1 MSTEPAIL
9 DGLDTMTSAQNIY
22 ARLGIKTVINGQGT
36 YTALGGSLM
45 PPEVVQAMAEAAG
58 SFVSITELQEKVGAR
73 IANLIGVPAA
83 MVTAGAASAITIA
96 TAACMARD
104 DLAAI
109 ERLPDTEGL
118 KNEVIIQKAHHCGYE
133 PQIKIAGARLVWV
146 ETRAELDRAITPRTA
161 MMFFLNRY
169 EPLGQIKRDE
179 WIQVGKERGVPLFN
193 DAAADVPPAGRLSE
207 YFRQGF
213 DLVAFSGG
221 KAIRGPQSSGLL
233 LGRPDLIAAGRR
245 AISPHMGIGRGMKVG
260 KEEIVGLLA
269 AIERFLTLDHAAEW
283 RVWETR
289 VAEMIEILAAVPGMT
304 ARRDVPEIANHS
316 PHVILEW
323 SPWHSELTADEV
335 VRRLREG
342 DPSIA
347 VLAEGERGLRVAV
360 WTLRDDEHRI
370 VAKQIQSSSSR
381 VNGLERHRWFAIN
394 GPCGSWPFRSP
405 APPAPARV

>member
-1 MSTEPAIL
+1 MS
-9 DGLDTMTSAQNIY
+9 SAPNIY

-45 PPEVVQAMAEAAG
+45 PPEVVQAMADAAG

-73 IANLIGVPAA
+73 IANLIGVPDA

-109 ERLPDTEGL
+109 ECLPDTEGL
-118 KNEVIIQKAHHCGYE
+118 KNEVIIQKAHYCEYE
-133 PQIKIAGARLVWV
+133 PQIKIAGATLVWV
-146 ETRAELDRAITPRTA
+146 ETRAELDRAFTPRTA

-179 WIQVGKERGVPLFN
+179 WIKVGKERGVPLFN

-221 KAIRGPQSSGLL
+221 KGIRGPQSTGLL
-233 LGRPDLIAAGRR
+233 LGRADLIALGRQ
-245 AISPHMGIGRGMKVG
+245 AISPHMGMGRGMKVG

-269 AIERFLTLDHAAEW
+269 AVERFLKVDHAAES
-283 RVWETR
+283 RVWEKR
-289 VAEMIEILAAVPGMT
+289 AAEIIEVLAAVPGMT
-304 ARRDVPEIANHS
+304 ARQDVPEIANHS
-316 PHVILEW
+316 PHVVIEW
-323 SPWHSELTADEV
+323 SQWHSKLTAGDV
-335 VRRLREG
+335 VRALREG

-347 VLAEGERGLRVAV
+347 ILDEGERGLRIAV
-360 WTLRDDEHRI
+360 WTLRDDEHHI
-370 VAKQIQSSSSR
+370 VAQRIQH
-381 VNGLERHRWFAIN
+381 VFKNQG
-394 GPCGSWPFRSP
+394 
-405 APPAPARV
+405 

>member
-1 MSTEPAIL
+1 
-9 DGLDTMTSAQNIY
+9 MTSAQNIY

-73 IANLIGVPAA
+73 IAHLVGVPAA

-96 TAACMARD
+96 TAACMTRD

-109 ERLPDTEGL
+109 DRLPDTEGL

-146 ETRAELDRAITPRTA
+146 ETRAELDRAITPHTA

-179 WIQVGKERGVPLFN
+179 WIRVGKERGVPLFN

-207 YFRQGF
+207 YVHQGF

-233 LGRPDLIAAGRR
+233 LGRADLIAAGRR

-269 AIERFLTLDHAAEW
+269 AVERFLKLDHAAEW

-289 VAEMIEILAAVPGMT
+289 AAEMIEVLAKVPGMT

-316 PHVILEW
+316 PHVVARME
-323 SPWHSELTADEV
+323 PVAFRAD
-335 VRRLREG
+335 G
-342 DPSIA
+342 
-347 VLAEGERGLRVAV
+347 RGRGPRA
-360 WTLRDDEHRI
+360 
-370 VAKQIQSSSSR
+370 SR
-381 VNGLERHRWFAIN
+381 G
-394 GPCGSWPFRSP
+394 
-405 APPAPARV
+405 

>member
-1 MSTEPAIL
+1 
-9 DGLDTMTSAQNIY
+9 
-22 ARLGIKTVINGQGT
+22 
-36 YTALGGSLM
+36 
-45 PPEVVQAMAEAAG
+45 
-58 SFVSITELQEKVGAR
+58 
-73 IANLIGVPAA
+73 

-104 DLAAI
+104 NLGAI
-109 ERLPDTEGL
+109 DRLPNTEGL

-133 PQIKIAGARLVWV
+133 PQITIAGAKLVWV
-146 ETRAELDRAITPRTA
+146 ETRDELDQALSPRAA

-179 WIQVGKERGVPLFN
+179 WIKAGKERAVPLFN

-207 YFRQGF
+207 YVRQGF

-233 LGRPDLIAAGRR
+233 VGRADLISVGRQ
-245 AISPHMGIGRGMKVG
+245 AISPHMGLGRGMKVG

-269 AIERFLTLDHAAEW
+269 AVERFLNLDHAAES

-289 VAEMIEILAAVPGMT
+289 VAEMIEILAGVPGMT
-304 ARRDVPEIANHS
+304 ARRDLPEIANHS

-323 SPWHSELTADEV
+323 SPWHSKLTAEEV

-347 VLAEGERGLRVAV
+347 VLHEGERGLRVAV
-360 WTLRDDEHRI
+360 WTLRDEEHRV
-370 VAKQIQSSSSR
+370 VAKHIRQLFQSQ
-381 VNGLERHRWFAIN
+381 
-394 GPCGSWPFRSP
+394 RS
-405 APPAPARV
+405 